1 MDPARNMEPVHSR
14 RVPGHSKLA
23 LVRSRLVQVH
33 NTVQASG
40 NMDRSSCSS

>member
-1 MDPARNMEPVHSR
+1 MDPARSKEPEHSR
-14 RVPGHSKLA
+14 REQEHSKRA